1 MKARDRY
8 TQLTRGRSQF
18 LDTAVECSRLT
29 LPYLVQE
36 DLSSRPTH
44 QKLHTPWQSVGSK
57 SVVNLAAKLMLALLP
72 PQTTFFKLQIRDD
85 KLGEEIAPEI
95 KSELD
100 LSFSKLERMVM
111 DYINASSDR
120 VVVHQALKHL
130 IVSGNALI
138 FMGKDGLKNYPLNR
152 YVVNRDGNGNI
163 CEIVTKE
170 LVSRRIL
177 SDDLPELLLPQPAVN
192 PPGNDGYKTGSD
204 DQDVEVYTYVRKDEP
219 SGRWIWHQ
227 EAFDKILPGSRS
239 TAPKNASPWLVLRF
253 NTVDGEDY
261 GRGRV
266 EEFLGDIRSL
276 EGLSQALVEG
286 SAAAAK
292 VVFLVS
298 PSSTTKPK
306 TIADA
311 GNGAIV
317 QGREEDVSVIQVGK
331 TADFR
336 TAAEQMQN
344 LEKRINDAFLV
355 LQVRQS
361 ERTTAEEVRL
371 TQMELEQQLGGLF
384 SLLTIEFL
392 VPYLNR
398 TLHIL
403 QRTNKIPKIP
413 KDIVRPEIVAG
424 VNALGRGQDQQS
436 LVQFITTIANT
447 MGPEIMAKF
456 LDPTEYIKRLAAAQG
471 IDVLNL
477 VKSPETMEQEKQA
490 QQQQL
495 MQAEMMKQAG
505 QFANAPMADPSK
517 NPSLGRS
524 LDDGYSELTG
534 KQNPENAKQTIP
546 TNESEEQ
553 EALPAEGFEA

>member
-8 TQLTRGRSQF
+8 TQLTRGRTQF
-18 LDTAVECSRLT
+18 LHTAVECSRLT

-36 DLSSRPTH
+36 DLSSRPEH
-44 QKLHTPWQSVGSK
+44 QKLHTPWQSVGAK
-57 SVVNLAAKLMLALLP
+57 ATVNLAAKLMLALLP
-72 PQTTFFKLQIRDD
+72 PQTSFFKLQIRDD
-85 KLGEEIAPEI
+85 KIGVEYPPEI
-95 KSELD
+95 RSELD
-100 LSFSKLERMVM
+100 LSFAKMERMVM

-152 YVVNRDGNGNI
+152 YVINRDGNGNI

-170 LVSRRIL
+170 LISRKIL
-177 SDDLPELLLPQPAVN
+177 GEDLPVPLPN
-192 PPGNDGYKTGSD
+192 SPGDDGHKTGSD
-204 DQDVEVYTYVRKDEP
+204 DQDVEVYTYVRYDKN
-219 SGRWIWHQ
+219 GRWVWHQ
-227 EAFDKILPGSRS
+227 EAFDNILPGSRS

-317 QGREEDVSVIQVGK
+317 QGRPDDVGVVQVGK

-336 TAAEQMQN
+336 TAQEQMQA
-344 LEKRINDAFLV
+344 LERRISDAFLV

-384 SLLTIEFL
+384 SLLTVEFL
-392 VPYLNR
+392 IPYLNR

-403 QRTNKIPKIP
+403 QRNKELPKIP
-413 KDIVRPEIVAG
+413 KDVVRPQIVAG
-424 VNALGRGQDQQS
+424 VNAIGRGQDQES
-436 LVQFITTIANT
+436 LVSFAQTLAQT

-456 LDPTEYIKRLAAAQG
+456 LDPGEYVKRLAAAQG

-477 VKSPETMEQEKQA
+477 VKTPETMAQEKEQQMQQM
-490 QQQQL
+490 QQQ
-495 MQAEMMKQAG
+495 EMLKQAG
-505 QFANAPMADPSK
+505 QFANSPMMDPSK
-517 NPSLGRS
+517 NEAMGEMIKEQKDQLT
-524 LDDGYSELTG
+524 DG
-534 KQNPENAKQTIP
+534 
-546 TNESEEQ
+546 TNQGQSPQ
-553 EALPAEGFEA
+553 EGA

>member
-8 TQLTRGRSQF
+8 TQLSRGRTQF
-18 LDTAVECSRLT
+18 LHTAVECSRIT
-29 LPYLVQE
+29 LPYLIQE
-36 DLSSRPTH
+36 DLSSRPEH

-72 PQTTFFKLQIRDD
+72 PQTSFFKLQIRDD
-85 KLGEEIAPEI
+85 KLGTEIDPTV

-100 LSFSKLERMVM
+100 LSFAKMERMVM

-130 IVSGNALI
+130 IVSGNALV

-152 YVVNRDGNGNI
+152 YVVNRDGNGYI

-177 SDDLPELLLPQPAVN
+177 SRDLPELLLPNSPN
-192 PPGNDGYKTGSD
+192 SPGDDGHKTGSD
-204 DQDVEVYTYVRKDEP
+204 DQDVEVYTYVRKDES
-219 SGRWIWHQ
+219 SGRWTWHQ
-227 EAFDKILPGSRS
+227 EAFDKVIPGSRS
-239 TAPKNASPWLVLRF
+239 TAPKNVSPWLVLRF

-266 EEFLGDIRSL
+266 EEFLGDLRSL

-317 QGREEDVSVIQVGK
+317 QGRPDDVGVVQVDK
-331 TADFR
+331 RADFS
-336 TAAEQMQN
+336 TAADQMQT
-344 LEKRINDAFLV
+344 LERRINEAFLV

-384 SLLTIEFL
+384 SLLTVEFL

-403 QRTNKIPKIP
+403 QRTQQLPKIP
-413 KDIVRPEIVAG
+413 KDLVRPEIVAG

-436 LVQFITTIANT
+436 LVQFIGTIANT
-447 MGPEIMAKF
+447 MGPEVMAKY
-456 LDPTEYIKRLAAAQG
+456 LDPGEYIKRLAAASG
-471 IDVLNL
+471 IEVLNL
-477 VKSPETMEQEKQA
+477 VKSPETMEAEKQA
-490 QQQQL
+490 QMQQMQQQML
-495 MQAEMMKQAG
+495 LQQAG
-505 QFANAPMADPSK
+505 QLAGAPMADPSK

-524 LDDGYSELTG
+524 LDDGYDQLTG
-534 KQNPENAKQTIP
+534 NANEAEPPPEG
-546 TNESEEQ
+546 EGQ
-553 EALPAEGFEA
+553 EAPITEGLET

>member
-8 TQLTRGRSQF
+8 TQLSRGRSQF

-29 LPYLVQE
+29 LPYLIQE

-57 SVVNLAAKLMLALLP
+57 CVVNLAAKLMLALLP
-72 PQTTFFKLQIRDD
+72 PQTSFFKLQVRDD
-85 KLGEEIAPEI
+85 KLGDEIPREI
-95 KSELD
+95 RSELD
-100 LSFSKLERMVM
+100 LSFSKMERMVM

-152 YVVNRDGNGNI
+152 FVINRDGNGNV
-163 CEIVTKE
+163 CEIITKE
-170 LVSRRIL
+170 LISRKIL
-177 SDDLPELLLPQPAVN
+177 AMNLPEPLPN
-192 PPGNDGYKTGSD
+192 SPGDDGYKTGSD
-204 DQDVEVYTYVRKDEP
+204 DQDVEVYTYVRLDEN
-219 SGRWIWHQ
+219 GRWIWHQ
-227 EAFDKILPGSRS
+227 EALDRIIPGSRS
-239 TAPKNASPWLVLRF
+239 TAPKNTSPWLTLRF

-286 SAAAAK
+286 SAAASK

-317 QGREEDVSVIQVGK
+317 QGRPEDVGVVQVGK

-336 TAAEQMQN
+336 TAAEQIN
-344 LEKRINDAFLV
+344 TLERRISDAFL
-355 LQVRQS
+355 LLNVRQS

-384 SLLTIEFL
+384 SLLTVEFL

-403 QRTNKIPKIP
+403 QRNRELPKIP
-413 KDIVRPEIVAG
+413 KDLVRPQIVAG

-436 LVQFITTIANT
+436 LVMFIQTLAQTVGPDTI
-447 MGPEIMAKF
+447 GQF
-456 LDPTEYIKRLAAAQG
+456 LDAGEFIKRLAAAQG

-477 VKSPETMEQEKQA
+477 IKTQETMEQERM
-490 QQQQL
+490 QQQQQ
-495 MQAEMMKQAG
+495 MQQQALLEQAG
-505 QFANAPMADPSK
+505 QFANSPLADPSK
-517 NPSLGRS
+517 NQAVGEAMSQTADQLG
-524 LDDGYSELTG
+524 
-534 KQNPENAKQTIP
+534 NNAEEETIP
-546 TNESEEQ
+546 TT
-553 EALPAEGFEA
+553 EGG

>member
-8 TQLTRGRSQF
+8 SQLTRGRTQF
-18 LDTAVECSRLT
+18 LHTAVECSRLT

-36 DLSSRPTH
+36 DLSSRPEH
-44 QKLHTPWQSVGSK
+44 QKLHTPWQSVGAK
-57 SVVNLAAKLMLALLP
+57 CTVNLAAKLMLALLP
-72 PQTTFFKLQIRDD
+72 PQTSFFKLQIKDD
-85 KLGEEIAPEI
+85 KLGVEYPPEVR
-95 KSELD
+95 SELD
-100 LSFSKLERMVM
+100 LSFAKMERMVM
-111 DYINASSDR
+111 DHINASSDR

-138 FMGKDGLKNYPLNR
+138 FMDKKGLKNYPLNR
-152 YVVNRDGNGNI
+152 YVVNRDGNGNV

-170 LVSRRIL
+170 LISRKML
-177 SDDLPELLLPQPAVN
+177 EADLPVPLPN
-192 PPGNDGYKTGSD
+192 PPGDDGKTGSG
-204 DQDVEVYTYVRKDEP
+204 DQDVEVYTYVKYDKN
-219 SGRWIWHQ
+219 GRWTWHQ
-227 EAFDKILPGSRS
+227 EAYDNILPGSRS

-317 QGREEDVSVIQVGK
+317 QGRPDDVGVIQVGK

-336 TAAEQMQN
+336 TASEQMQN
-344 LEKRINDAFLV
+344 LERRISDAFLV

-384 SLLTIEFL
+384 SLLTVEFL
-392 VPYLNR
+392 VPYLDR

-403 QRTNKIPKIP
+403 QRNKEIPKIP
-413 KDIVRPEIVAG
+413 KDIVSPTIVAG
-424 VNALGRGQDQQS
+424 VNAIGRGQDQES
-436 LVQFITTIANT
+436 LVQFAQTLAQT

-456 LDPTEYIKRLAAAQG
+456 LDPGEYVKRLAAAQG

-477 VKSPETMEQEKQA
+477 VKTPETMANEA
-490 QQQQL
+490 QQQEQK
-495 MQAEMMKQAG
+495 MQQMEMLKQAG
-505 QFANAPMADPSK
+505 SLASAPAMDPSK
-517 NPSLGRS
+517 NPAMAESFKQQFDQS
-524 LDDGYSELTG
+524 QDG
-534 KQNPENAKQTIP
+534 QNQGQPPDEGA
-546 TNESEEQ
+546 EET
-553 EALPAEGFEA
+553 PA

>member
-8 TQLTRGRSQF
+8 SQLTHGRSQF

-29 LPYLVQE
+29 LPYLVHE

-57 SVVNLAAKLMLALLP
+57 CVVNLAAKLMLALIP
-72 PQTTFFKLQIRDD
+72 PQTTFFKLQVRDD
-85 KLGEEIAPEI
+85 KLGQEIPREI

-100 LSFSKLERMVM
+100 LSFSKMERMVM

-120 VVVHQALKHL
+120 VIVHQALKHL

-138 FMGKDGLKNYPLNR
+138 FMGKDGLKNFPLNR
-152 YVVNRDGNGNI
+152 YVISRDGNGNV
-163 CEIVTKE
+163 CEIITKE
-170 LVSRRIL
+170 LISRRVL
-177 SDDLPELLLPQPAVN
+177 SDDLPELLLPKVN
-192 PPGNDGYKTGSD
+192 SPGDDGYKTGSD
-204 DQDVEVYTYVRKDEP
+204 DQDVEVYTYVQLDKN
-219 SGRWIWHQ
+219 GRWVWHQ
-227 EAFDKILPGSRS
+227 EAFDKIIPGSRS
-239 TAPKNASPWLVLRF
+239 TAPKNTSPWLVLRF

-286 SAAAAK
+286 SAAASK

-317 QGREEDVSVIQVGK
+317 QGRPDDVGVIQVGK

-344 LEKRINDAFLV
+344 LERRISDAFLV

-384 SLLTIEFL
+384 SLLTVEFL

-403 QRTNKIPKIP
+403 QRNKELPKIP
-413 KDIVRPEIVAG
+413 RDMVRPQIVAG

-436 LVQFITTIANT
+436 LVQFITTIAQT
-447 MGPEIMAKF
+447 MGPEIIGKY
-456 LDPTEYIKRLAAAQG
+456 LDPGEYVKRLAAAQG

-477 VKSPETMEQEKQA
+477 VKSPETMAQE
-490 QQQQL
+490 QQQQMQQQQQQAL
-495 MQAEMMKQAG
+495 MEQAG
-505 QFANAPMADPSK
+505 QLAGTPMMDPSK
-517 NPSLGRS
+517 NPAMGRS
-524 LDDGYSELTG
+524 LNDGYDQLQQDANNQGES
-534 KQNPENAKQTIP
+534 P
-546 TNESEEQ
+546 TEGEE
-553 EALPAEGFEA
+553 EAPPQS

>member
-1 MKARDRY
+1 MFARDRY
-8 TQLTRGRSQF
+8 TQLSSGRSQF

-29 LPYLVQE
+29 LPYLIQD

-44 QKLHTPWQSVGSK
+44 KTLIQPWQSVGAK

-85 KLGEEIAPEI
+85 KLGEEIPREVKA
-95 KSELD
+95 ELD
-100 LSFSKLERMVM
+100 LSFAKMERMVM

-138 FMGKDGLKNYPLNR
+138 FMGKDGLKNYPIQR
-152 YVVNRDGNGNI
+152 YVVNRDGNGNV

-170 LVSRRIL
+170 LISRKIL
-177 SDDLPELLLPQPAVN
+177 GFDLPVSLPN
-192 PPGNDGYKTGSD
+192 SPGDDGHKTGSD
-204 DQDVEVYTYVRKDEP
+204 DQDVEVYTYVRMDE
-219 SGRWIWHQ
+219 SNGRWVWHQ
-227 EAFDKILPGSRS
+227 EAFDKVIPNSRS
-239 TAPKNASPWLVLRF
+239 TAPKNTSPWLVLRF

-298 PSSTTKPK
+298 PSSTTKPQ
-306 TIADA
+306 TIAKA

-317 QGREEDVSVIQVGK
+317 QGRPEDVAVIQVGK

-336 TAAEQMQN
+336 TAAEQAGN
-344 LEKRINDAFLV
+344 LERRISDAFLV
-355 LQVRQS
+355 LQIRQS

-392 VPYLNR
+392 IPYLNR

-403 QRTNKIPKIP
+403 QRSNQIPKIP
-413 KDIVRPEIVAG
+413 KDLVRPEIVAG

-436 LVQFITTIANT
+436 LIQFITTLTQTI
-447 MGPEIMAKF
+447 GPEALGTF
-456 LDPTEYIKRLAAAQG
+456 VNASEYIKRLAASQG
-471 IDVLNL
+471 IDALNL
-477 VKSPETMEQEKQA
+477 IKTDEQIEEEAMQA
-490 QQQQL
+490 QQQQAL
-495 MQAEMMKQAG
+495 QAMAGQAG
-505 QFANAPMADPSK
+505 SLASAPMLDPSK
-517 NPSLGRS
+517 NEAL
-524 LDDGYSELTG
+524 
-534 KQNPENAKQTIP
+534 QENLNGEGTTIP
-546 TNESEEQ
+546 PNEGEE
-553 EALPAEGFEA
+553 EAAT